1 MSSKESEL
9 KAELLT
15 VFTAF
20 KDAHEELIAC
30 LTDDAVYPAW
40 IQQIEE
46 DHASTRNMLK
56 SIVLNWSYTD
66 DGQEPGTTIQYNGLA
81 PCSIS
86 TYRAIEKVNEQRDLL
101 HKQLI
106 KMDSLGS
113 NLDASDLEDEYDD
126 DRDRLSK
133 RAMTR
138 LGYPRFNR
146 RQACRKFCALPYPV
160 LSAGFFWN
168 RYRKTKKLDRTEVQA
183 RLDRLLQRALADSD
197 AIYHEIERFHAI
209 DDEYL
214 VQVFP
219 ESIHRRVNLYIN
231 QDGVEKRIQ
240 RYAHTPIFYVSAPH
254 KPLPP
259 KTLLPNEP
267 AAKESRL
274 AKRNITIETEP
285 YLPLLNLYR
294 LLPKYR
300 K

>member
-9 KAELLT
+9 KAELLA

-20 KDAHEELIAC
+20 SDAHNELVAC
-30 LTDDAVYPAW
+30 LNDDAAYPAW
-40 IQQIEE
+40 IQQIDG
-46 DHASTRNMLK
+46 DHAAARNMLK

-81 PCSIS
+81 PCSMS
-86 TYRAIEKVNEQRDLL
+86 TYLAISKVNECRDRL

-106 KMDSLGS
+106 KMDSLEGE
-113 NLDASDLEDEYDD
+113 LEVSDLEDDD
-126 DRDRLSK
+126 DSRDRLSK

-146 RQACRKFCALPYPV
+146 RQACRKFIALPYRV

-168 RYRKTKKLDRTEVQA
+168 RYRKTVKLDRAEVQA
-183 RLDRLLQRALADSD
+183 RLDKLLQRSWGEQNAV
-197 AIYHEIERFHAI
+197 YHELERFHAI
-209 DDEYL
+209 NDECL

-219 ESIHRRVNLYIN
+219 ESIHRRVNLYVN
-231 QDGVEKRIQ
+231 DDGVEKRIQ
-240 RYAHTPIFYVSAPH
+240 RYAHTPVFYVSAPNV
-254 KPLPP
+254 PLPP
-259 KTLLPNEP
+259 KTLLPDEP
-267 AAKESRL
+267 SAKECRL
-274 AKRNITIETEP
+274 AKRNITIECEP
-285 YLPLLNLYR
+285 YLTLLNLYR

>member
-15 VFTAF
+15 VFTMF
-20 KDAHEELIAC
+20 KDAHDELITC
-30 LTDDAVYPAW
+30 LKDDVPYPCW
-40 IQQIEE
+40 IQQVDG
-46 DHASTRNMLK
+46 DHAATRNMLK
-56 SIVLNWSYTD
+56 SIVLNWSYID
-66 DGQEPGTTIQYNGLA
+66 DGQEPGTTIQYNGLV

-86 TYRAIEKVNEQRDLL
+86 TYMAVEKVNEQRELL
-101 HKQLI
+101 HKQLM
-106 KMDSLGS
+106 KMDMLEGE
-113 NLDASDLEDEYDD
+113 LDVSDLEEEDD
-126 DRDRLSK
+126 GRDRLSK

-146 RQACRKFCALPYPV
+146 RQACRKFTALPYPV

-168 RYRKTKKLDRTEVQA
+168 RYRKTIKLNRADVQA
-183 RLDRLLQRALADSD
+183 RLDKLLQRSMAEHD

-209 DDEYL
+209 NDECL

-219 ESIHRRVNLYIN
+219 ESIHRRVNLCVN

-240 RYAHTPIFYVSAPH
+240 RYAHTPIFYVCTPDR
-254 KPLPP
+254 PLPP
-259 KTLLPNEP
+259 KTLLPDEP
-267 AAKESRL
+267 AAKDSRL

-285 YLPLLNLYR
+285 YLPLLDLYR
-294 LLPKYR
+294 LLPKHR